1 MKKISCFVACA
12 FGKDDVDEIYQN
24 ALLPVLKLMEITP
37 YRVDQIEHNDDIDD
51 KIIELILKCD
61 ICIADLTYSRP
72 SVYYETGYFKGL
84 GKSVIFIAR
93 KDHFLPKTEDV
104 YGNFKIHFDL
114 QMKNIIPWSSTSRI
128 DTFKRKLLSRLK
140 LVLKPLLQRIEKDHK
155 QEKDRLDFSRLS
167 QKDKQLIIETQ
178 LSRIL
183 KKRSWIESESNL
195 NLSNFDYIRD
205 IYKYKYYTK
214 TQNKSKKYVFP
225 FITLSATKE
234 YMKYIDRMNWAR
246 ISRLELFKQVN
257 RNILSISI
265 RKVPTS
271 RLEDMYPEA
280 KPIVNG
286 KVFEFSRQN
295 NIKVRYLFISN
306 VKSIEEFIKELEMI
320 CQELI

>member
-93 KDHFLPKTEDV
+93 KDHFSPKTEDV

-140 LVLKPLLQRIEKDHK
+140 FVSKPLMQRIVKERK
-155 QEKDRLDFSRLS
+155 QEKSRLDFSRLS

-178 LSRIL
+178 LL
-183 KKRSWIESESNL
+183 KFFKKRSWIENKL
-195 NLSNFDYIRD
+195 NLSYPDD
-205 IYKYKYYTK
+205 IKDLNKFSSK
-214 TQNKSKKYVFP
+214 TLDKSKKYIYS

-234 YMKYIDRMNWAR
+234 YFKDNKMNLIR
-246 ISRLELFKQVN
+246 IQLSGHSDQVN
-257 RNILSISI
+257 QNILFISI
-265 RKVPTS
+265 RKIPKS
-271 RLEDMYPEA
+271 RLEDLFPEA
-280 KPIVNG
+280 IPIVSG
-286 KVFEFSRQN
+286 KVLEFSTQSSLK
-295 NIKVRYLFISN
+295 IRYLFISN
-306 VKSIEEFIKELEMI
+306 IKSIEEFNKELEII
-320 CQELI
+320 CRELI

>member
-1 MKKISCFVACA
+1 MACA
-12 FGKDDVDEIYQN
+12 FGKDDVDEIYEN
-24 ALLPVLKLMEITP
+24 AVLSVLKSMEIMP
-37 YRVDQIEHNDDIDD
+37 YRVDQIEHNDDIDN

-61 ICIADLTYSRP
+61 ICISDLTYARP
-72 SVYYETGYFKGL
+72 SVYYEAGYFTGL

-93 KDHFLPKTEDV
+93 KDHFFPKAEDV
-104 YGNFKIHFDL
+104 YGNFKVHFDL

-155 QEKDRLDFSRLS
+155 QENNRLDFSRLS

-183 KKRSWIESESNL
+183 KKRSWIESNL
-195 NLSNFDYIRD
+195 NLSNFAYIRD

-214 TQNKSKKYVFP
+214 TYNKSKKYIFP

-234 YMKYIDRMNWAR
+234 YMKYIDRMNWTR